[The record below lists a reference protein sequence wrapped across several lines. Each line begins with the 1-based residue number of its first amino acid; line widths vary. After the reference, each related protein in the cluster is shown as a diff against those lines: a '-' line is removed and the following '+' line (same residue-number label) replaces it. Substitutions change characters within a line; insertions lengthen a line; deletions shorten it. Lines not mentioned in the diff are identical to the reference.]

1 MGRYGAGTSIHE
13 DTGVAATEACNQ
25 AAKGCDGAVDLAL
38 VFVSPHHAE
47 RLGDVASVVAARFA
61 PRVLLGCTGEGIIGS
76 EQEFE
81 RQPAVTVWVGRLP
94 GVTLTPFH
102 VSFRRMAEGIGVDG
116 WPEGLPEEPKPVFVL
131 LADPFS
137 TPGSEFLAFLEQAS
151 PGARAVGGMASGGA
165 GPGEN
170 RLVLD
175 GTVVIDGVV
184 GVALSGDVEIVTVVS
199 QGCRP
204 IGERFLITK
213 ADGNVIYELGGR
225 PAFTCLQE
233 VYAALPPEEQEMARR
248 GLHIGLT
255 INESKAQF
263 DRGDFL
269 VRGLM
274 GVDQQEGSLSIGDL
288 VKEGQTIQFHLR
300 DRETA
305 SEDFNVLLE
314 SHKQEF
320 ADILPEAALVFS
332 CNGRGRRLFGRPHH
346 DVTTV
351 RAHLGDLPVSGF
363 FAQGEI
369 GPVGG
374 ENFLHGFTASV
385 AIFCA
390 SERSPSSSAPR
401 GSTS

>member
-13 DTGVAATEACNQ
+13 DTAVAAAEACNQ
-25 AAKGCDGAVDLAL
+25 AAKRCDGAVDLAM
-38 VFVSPHHAE
+38 VFVSPHHAD
-47 RLGDVASVVAARFA
+47 RLDDVGRIVVERFA
-61 PRVLLGCTGEGIIGS
+61 PRVLLGCTGEGIIGG
-76 EQEFE
+76 EQELE
-81 RQPAVTVWVGRLP
+81 RQPAVTVWIGHLP

-102 VSFRRMAEGIGVDG
+102 VTFRQVVDG
-116 WPEGLPEEPKPVFVL
+116 VGVEGWPDGVPHEPSPVFVL
-131 LADPFS
+131 LAEPFS
-137 TPGSEFLAFLEQAS
+137 TPGSEFLSFLEHRN
-151 PGARAVGGMASGGA
+151 PGARAVGGMASGGNS
-165 GPGEN
+165 PGAN
-170 RLVLD
+170 RLLID
-175 GTVVIDGVV
+175 GEVVTEGVV
-184 GVALSGDVEIVTVVS
+184 GVAISGAIEIVTVVS

-233 VYAALPPEEQEMARR
+233 VYSSLPAEEQEMARR
-248 GLHIGLT
+248 GLHIGVT
-255 INESKAQF
+255 INEAKAQF

-274 GVDQQEGSLSIGDL
+274 GVDQQEGSLAIGDV
-288 VKEGQTIQFHLR
+288 VKEGQTVQFHLR

-314 SHKQEF
+314 ARKHTF
-320 ADILPEAALVFS
+320 AAIEPEAALVFS

-390 SERSPSSSAPR
+390 ADRSKRPTAVRAAS
-401 GSTS
+401 